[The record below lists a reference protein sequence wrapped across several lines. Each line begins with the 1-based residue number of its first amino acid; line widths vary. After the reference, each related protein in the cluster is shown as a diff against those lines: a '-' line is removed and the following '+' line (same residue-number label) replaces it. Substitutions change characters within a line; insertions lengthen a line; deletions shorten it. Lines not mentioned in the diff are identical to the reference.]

1 MLDYNDFM
9 IVENLEKELDTLTL
23 NEDIFHPMKTKRI
36 KKALK
41 DYTKAKVDVARA
53 EATAEQKLDKV
64 SDPDAKEKMKKALD
78 RKKQASQELVDRAED
93 ALSVNATTDSLSNL
107 AAYGKNQAD
116 IQAAKIRI
124 KAEENDEK
132 KAKLEDTV
140 KKLQSKAKEE
150 KEKIEAAVKKDKE
163 NKTEGDN
170 KDNGEGNNNN
180 NGSGN
185 GGDEKKIS

>member
-185 GGDEKKIS
+185 DGDEKKIS